1 MRTMT
6 TTVRPRMGF
15 ALAAAILLLGMGSSA
30 EATRRQT
37 CGPNEQTRLETRP
50 CPDMRPGVTRTRA
63 CCTRTVHNGV
73 RTRCKSW
80 PRCPRPSR

>member
-1 MRTMT
+1 MT
-6 TTVRPRMGF
+6 IMTTVRTRMGF
-15 ALAAAILLLGMGSSA
+15 VLGATLLAASMGSTA
-30 EATRRQT
+30 HATYRER
-37 CGPNEQTRLETRP
+37 CGLNEQTRLETRP